1 MVVEKI
7 KTGIEGFD
15 EVSHGG
21 LPKGRATLISGPSGS
36 GKTIFSMGFL
46 YHGVIQFDEPGV
58 FVTFEETPEDI
69 MNNMESFGWDLRSLV
84 DEGKLFFVDASPTEE
99 EIVSQDLN
107 LDAILVRTRNGI
119 EQTGAKRVVMD
130 SFSALFHRFED
141 KYKQTGLIR
150 SEMYKFSSKL
160 KEKGV
165 TSIVTAEK
173 PEDVK
178 SIARF
183 GIEEFVCDNVILLHN
198 EPQNGERT
206 RSLEILKLRG
216 TDHETSKTPVVF
228 YRDGIR
234 MYPKPRLEPSNIY
247 SERTLGTGV
256 TTLDDMLFGG
266 INEYSTTFIVGPT
279 GAGKT
284 TIAMQFLL
292 EGAENGEKG
301 LMIAHEESAEELEE
315 KANAFG
321 WPWKDHVENGMI
333 EVRSLYPEQ
342 VKPEA
347 YHYMIKEEI
356 ENVKPTRFILDSLT
370 SLERIYRE
378 EEITGITVG
387 LGSLFKNNAVTAIA
401 IETTQ
406 DLLEIK
412 KVTERRLS
420 SLTDNIILLKY
431 IEMEGEMKK
440 TIAVLKVNIG
450 KHDKRMREFTV
461 TEQGAVIGEPF
472 ENVRGLVTPIAEK
485 TTPSAV
491 LNEIED
497 LKERYN
503 DDQIGQKEYENKYQ
517 ELKNTMDEMSER

>member
-1 MVVEKI
+1 MVVDKI

-15 EVSHGG
+15 EISHGG
-21 LPKGRATLISGPSGS
+21 LPKGRTTLISGPSGS

-46 YHGVIQFDEPGV
+46 YHGIIQFDEPGV

-107 LDAILVRTRNGI
+107 LDAILVRTRNGV
-119 EQTGAKRVVMD
+119 EQTGAKRVAMD

-141 KYKQTGLIR
+141 KYKQAGVIR
-150 SEMYKFSSKL
+150 SEMYKFSSRL

-165 TSIVTAEK
+165 TSIITAEK

-206 RSLEILKLRG
+206 RSMEILKLRG
-216 TDHETSKTPVVF
+216 TDHETSKTPIVF

-234 MYPKPRLEPSNIY
+234 MYPKPRLESSNIR
-247 SERTLGTGV
+247 SERKLGTGI
-256 TTLDDMLFGG
+256 TSLDEMLFGG

-279 GAGKT
+279 GVGKT

-301 LMIAHEESAEELEE
+301 LLIEHEESAEELED

-321 WPWKDHVENGMI
+321 WPWKKYVEDGTI
-333 EVRSLYPEQ
+333 RLKTIYPEQ

-347 YHYMIKEEI
+347 YYYMIKEEV
-356 ENVKPTRFILDSLT
+356 ENTKPTRFVLDSLS
-370 SLERIYRE
+370 SLERIFE
-378 EEITGITVG
+378 EEYIISTIVG
-387 LGSLFKNNAVTAIA
+387 LGSLLKNNGITSVS
-401 IETTQ
+401 IETSK
-406 DLLEIK
+406 DLLEIR
-412 KVTERRLS
+412 KVTEKRLS

-431 IEMEGEMKK
+431 LEMDGEMKK
-440 TIAVLKVNIG
+440 AISILKVNIG
-450 KHDKRMREFTV
+450 GHEKKIREFTV
-461 TEQGAVIGEPF
+461 SDNGAVVGEAF
-472 ENVRGLVTPIAEK
+472 EDVRGLVTSTAEK
-485 TTPSAV
+485 ISPSNI
-491 LNEIED
+491 LRSMED
-497 LKERYN
+497 LKERYEYN
-503 DDQIGQKEYENKYQ
+503 QISQKEYENKYQ
-517 ELKNTMDEMSER
+517 ELKNTMDEFSE

>member
-7 KTGIEGFD
+7 RTGIEGFD
-15 EVSHGG
+15 EISHGG

-46 YHGVIQFDEPGV
+46 YHGIIQFNEPGV

-119 EQTGAKRVVMD
+119 EQTGAKRVAMD

-141 KYKQTGLIR
+141 KYNQAGLIR

-160 KEKGV
+160 KEEGV

-178 SIARF
+178 SISRF

-198 EPQNGERT
+198 EAQKGERT

-216 TDHETSKTPVVF
+216 TDHETSKTPILF

-234 MYPKPRLEPSNIY
+234 MYPKPQLRTSNIR
-247 SERTLGTGV
+247 SERKLGTGV
-256 TTLDDMLFGG
+256 TSLDEMLFGG

-279 GAGKT
+279 GVGKT

-301 LMIAHEESAEELEE
+301 LLIEHEESEEELED

-321 WPWKDHVENGMI
+321 WPWKEHVKNGTI
-333 EVRSLYPEQ
+333 KLKTIYPEQ

-347 YHYMIKEEI
+347 YYYMIKEEI
-356 ENVKPTRFILDSLT
+356 EDTKPTRFVLDSLT
-370 SLERIYRE
+370 SLERIFKE
-378 EEITGITVG
+378 EDIITTIVG
-387 LGSLFKNNAVTAIA
+387 LGSLLKNNGITSVS
-401 IETTQ
+401 IETSQ

-412 KVTERRLS
+412 KVTEKRLS

-431 IEMEGEMKK
+431 LEMEGEMKK
-440 TIAVLKVNIG
+440 TISILKVNIG
-450 KHDKRMREFTV
+450 GHDKKIREFTIA
-461 TEQGAVIGEPF
+461 ENGAVVGEAF
-472 ENVRGLVTPIAEK
+472 EDVKGLVTSTAENI
-485 TTPSAV
+485 TPSNI
-491 LNEIED
+491 LKSIEE
-497 LKERYN
+497 LKERYKE
-503 DDQIGQKEYENKYQ
+503 DKIGEKEYENRYD
-517 ELKNTMDEMSER
+517 ELKDIMDKFSE